1 MTTSVLINV
10 RLPQEMRTQFAEFCA
25 TQGLSVSEAVRRMI
39 EHAIALKTVTPNDN
53 IWEVISKGQLP
64 VGFKNRFAMLPE
76 IQKGLPEKDY
86 EGEEPWH
93 VRPEDEWKERE
104 VF

>member
-10 RLPQEMRTQFAEFCA
+10 RLPQEMRTQFADFCA
-25 TQGLSVSEAVRRMI
+25 KEGMSVSEAVRRLI
-39 EHAIALKTVTPNDN
+39 EHAIALKTVKPDDD
-53 IWEVISKGQLP
+53 IWETISKGRLP

-76 IQKGLPEKDY
+76 IQKGLPEKDDNN
-86 EGEEPWH
+86 EEPWH
-93 VRPEDEWKERE
+93 VRSENEWKKRE